1 MIVTMKP
8 FVSVVIPSFNEMNN
22 IKKRVL
28 DDVYLF
34 MSSQSY
40 AFEIIL
46 SDDGSTDGTVD
57 ALIAFAS
64 DKKEVRVLENAHAGK
79 APTVKSGMLEAKGEW
94 RLYTDFDQSTP
105 ISELTNLLETANK
118 GHDIVIGSR
127 EMVGAKRE
135 KEPWYR
141 RLMGRGFN
149 ILVQIIAVP
158 GILDTQCGFK
168 LFSDTATDQLFNQLI
183 VYGSQKERADA
194 YTGAFDVELLFLAY
208 KQGYSIREVPI
219 QWNHAE
225 TNRVSPIKDSIRML
239 WDIIKIKAQYVFGNY
254 SLEQSLKA

>member
-1 MIVTMKP
+1 MIVSMKP
-8 FVSVVIPSFNEMNN
+8 FVSVVIPSYNEMNN
-22 IKKRVL
+22 IKKNVL
-28 DDVYLF
+28 DEVYEY
-34 MSSQSY
+34 MRTQSFD
-40 AFEIIL
+40 FEIIL
-46 SDDGSTDGTVD
+46 SDDGSTDGTVE
-57 ALIAFAS
+57 ALKKFTS
-64 DKKEVRVLENAHAGK
+64 GKKEIRILENAHAGK
-79 APTVKSGMLEAKGEW
+79 APTVKSGMLEAVGQW

-105 ISELTNLLETANK
+105 ISELASLLETAKK

-127 EMVGAKRE
+127 EMAGAKRE

-168 LFSDTATDQLFNQLI
+168 LFSDKATELLFNQLI
-183 VYGSQKERADA
+183 VYGTQKERADA
-194 YTGAFDVELLFLAY
+194 YTGAFDVELLFLAH

-239 WDIIKIKAQYVFGNY
+239 WDIIKIKAQYVIGNY
-254 SLEQSLKA
+254 ALEQPLKA